1 MVRGGCSRT
10 VHDWLDRHNRTHHPL
25 WPCPWSGPWRVLA
38 PYCFHHGARWTWAA
52 LHPLSGQ
59 QGCCCRS
66 SDGRPGFERLSNH
79 GGRPLTNGECEPPSG
94 SGRRRRRAKQ
104 GQNEM
109 AASWQARS
117 QTERGH
123 SGRAL
128 SGRQREITT
137 YICLSLG
144 TNSSLLSLKSVG
156 RLEAA
161 FFSPSQAAPCWSE
174 KHGGYFER
182 G

>member
-1 MVRGGCSRT
+1 
-10 VHDWLDRHNRTHHPL
+10 
-25 WPCPWSGPWRVLA
+25 
-38 PYCFHHGARWTWAA
+38 
-52 LHPLSGQ
+52 
-59 QGCCCRS
+59 
-66 SDGRPGFERLSNH
+66 
-79 GGRPLTNGECEPPSG
+79 
-94 SGRRRRRAKQ
+94 
-104 GQNEM
+104 M

-144 TNSSLLSLKSVG
+144 TNSSLLSLKSCG

-161 FFSPSQAAPCWSE
+161 FFLAFTSRAMLV
-174 KHGGYFER
+174 
-182 G
+182 